1 MSLTEN
7 PHPAH
12 LRGAGQPPETVR
24 PAPADIPTRHK
35 KADQTLRQTDQ
46 DLRQASQDKRESRQD
61 ARESRQDARNVDQAS
76 RETGQD
82 TREFDQASRE
92 TGQNL
97 RETGQDARESRQDA
111 RKLDQA
117 SRETGQDTREFDQD
131 ARETRQDARNV
142 DQASREIGQ
151 DARESRQDAR
161 NVDQASRE
169 TGQDTRE
176 SKQALRESGQ
186 DLRESEQALRESGQ
200 DLRESNLALAESEER
215 FRLLVESVTD
225 YAIIMLDPQGL
236 VVTWNVGAERSK
248 GYTAKEALGR
258 NYPIFFLPED
268 AAAGVPARELAE
280 AAREGRYEIEAW
292 RLRKDGTKFWAY
304 VTLTAI
310 RGPKCELCG
319 FANVTRDMSAQKA
332 AEEVLRS
339 HNAQLESY
347 RIIIENIDSY
357 VIFTL
362 DVEGRINSWSPGAR
376 NVLGYTAEEVMGR
389 EYSIVF
395 TPEEVEAGKPLQEMD
410 EAERNG
416 SCAIEGWRVRRDR
429 TLFWASG
436 VLTAVWDEAGKLT
449 GFIRVARDM
458 TEQKQMEDAQT
469 HLTAG
474 LEVRVRERTLQMEDA
489 QARLATELEDRVQER
504 TLQLEANMEEL
515 RRRNAAAE
523 ASAQIAA
530 RELQEKEVLFREIH
544 HRVKN
549 NLQVVQ
555 SLLKMEV
562 RTLPPS
568 EARAAIESM
577 VLRVRS
583 MAMVHERLCQMP
595 GLASLSVAGYLRDIF
610 EGAIASYSIQPGQIK
625 FDLDAEDI
633 LLNLDRAIPFGLLAN
648 ELISNSLKHGFP
660 AGRKG
665 TIAVSIHRM
674 ASAVRMVVRDNGI
687 GLPMNF
693 DAGSC
698 KSMGLK
704 LVESLAHQ
712 LGGAMLFTSKQGC
725 HVQGDFTRL

>member
-1 MSLTEN
+1 MPLTEN
-7 PHPAH
+7 PQPIQPAAVGR
-12 LRGAGQPPETVR
+12 LPGALS
-24 PAPADIPTRHK
+24 PAIQKQREAVQDTREVV
-35 KADQTLRQTDQ
+35 QNQR
-46 DLRQASQDKRESRQD
+46 D
-61 ARESRQDARNVDQAS
+61 AV
-76 RETGQD
+76 QD
-82 TREFDQASRE
+82 TREFTQSMRESSNTRRSDQELPHSGMDSRKAGQKLQRHGQKTQKADQDLRNSRLGTQE
-92 TGQNL
+92 AGQNL
-97 RETGQDARESRQDA
+97 QRPILDVRESEQ
-111 RKLDQA
+111 
-117 SRETGQDTREFDQD
+117 
-131 ARETRQDARNV
+131 N
-142 DQASREIGQ
+142 
-151 DARESRQDAR
+151 
-161 NVDQASRE
+161 
-169 TGQDTRE
+169 
-176 SKQALRESGQ
+176 
-186 DLRESEQALRESGQ
+186 LRESEQNLREAEQ
-200 DLRESNLALAESEER
+200 NLRENSLALVQGEEW
-215 FRLLVESVTD
+215 FRLLVEGVTD
-225 YAIIMLDPQGL
+225 YAIYMLDPQGR
-236 VVTWNVGAERSK
+236 VVTWNAGAERSK
-248 GYTAKEALGR
+248 GYKAEEILGK
-258 NYPIFFLPED
+258 NYSIFFLPED
-268 AAAGVPARELAE
+268 AEAGEPARELAE
-280 AAREGRYEIEAW
+280 AEREGQYQTEAW
-292 RLRKDGTKFWAY
+292 RMRKDGAKFWAI

-310 RGPKCELCG
+310 RDGQGELRG
-319 FANVTRDMSAQKA
+319 FAKVTRDMSAQKA

-347 RIIIENIDSY
+347 RIIVENIDSY
-357 VIFTL
+357 AIFTL

-376 NVLGYTAEEVMGR
+376 NVVGYTAEEVMGR

-395 TPEEVEAGKPLQEMD
+395 TPEEIRAGKPLQEME

-416 SCAIEGWRVRRDR
+416 SCVTESWRVRRDGAR
-429 TLFWASG
+429 CWASG
-436 VLTAVWDEAGKLT
+436 SLTAVRNETGKLT
-449 GFIRVARDM
+449 GFIRMARDM
-458 TEQKQMEDAQT
+458 TGHKQIEDAQAR
-469 HLTAG
+469 LAGG

-489 QARLATELEDRVQER
+489 QARLAAELEDRVRER

-515 RRRNAAAE
+515 RRRNAEAE
-523 ASAQIAA
+523 ASAINAA

-610 EGAIASYSIQPGQIK
+610 DGAIASYSIQPGQIK

-648 ELISNSLKHGFP
+648 ELLSNSLKHGFP

-665 TIAVSIHRM
+665 TISVSIHRV
-674 ASAVRMVVRDNGI
+674 AGAVRVVMQDNGI

-693 DAGSC
+693 DAGNC

-712 LGGAMLFTSKQGC
+712 LGGALQFTSKQGC
-725 HVQGDFTRL
+725 HVQGNFTRL

>member
-1 MSLTEN
+1 MPLTEN
-7 PHPAH
+7 PQPA
-12 LRGAGQPPETVR
+12 QPAAHGRLPEKVS
-24 PAPADIPTRHK
+24 PAPADIPTRPN
-35 KADQTLRQTDQ
+35 KADQALRQTDQ

-97 RETGQDARESRQDA
+97 RETGQDARE
-111 RKLDQA
+111 
-117 SRETGQDTREFDQD
+117 T
-131 ARETRQDARNV
+131 
-142 DQASREIGQ
+142 
-151 DARESRQDAR
+151 RQDAR

-169 TGQDTRE
+169 TGQD
-176 SKQALRESGQ
+176 LRESVQDTRETGQ
-186 DLRESEQALRESGQ
+186 NTRESEQALRESRQ
-200 DLRESNLALAESEER
+200 NLRESNLALAESEER
-215 FRLLVESVTD
+215 FRLLVECVTD
-225 YAIIMLDPQGL
+225 YAIYMLDPEGR
-236 VVTWNVGAERSK
+236 VVTWNAGAERLK
-248 GYTAKEALGR
+248 GYKAEEVLGR
-258 NYPIFFLPED
+258 NYSIFFLPED
-268 AAAGVPARELAE
+268 VEAGVPAQELA
-280 AAREGRYEIEAW
+280 AAAHVGRYETQAR
-292 RLRKDGTKFWAY
+292 RLRRDGTKFWAL

-310 RGPKCELCG
+310 HDGKGELRG

-347 RIIIENIDSY
+347 RIIVENIDSY

-376 NVLGYTAEEVMGR
+376 NVLGYTAEEVIGR

-395 TPEEVEAGKPLQEMD
+395 TPEEVEAGKPLQEME

-416 SCAIEGWRVRRDR
+416 SFAIEGWRVRRDR

-489 QARLATELEDRVQER
+489 QARLAAELEDRVQER
-504 TLQLEANMEEL
+504 TLLLEANMEDL

-523 ASAQIAA
+523 ASAQNAA

-595 GLASLSVAGYLRDIF
+595 GLASLSLAGYLRDIF
-610 EGAIASYSIQPGQIK
+610 EGAIASYSIQPGQIR

-665 TIAVSIHRM
+665 TISVSIHRM
-674 ASAVRMVVRDNGI
+674 AGAVRMVVQDNGI

-712 LGGAMLFTSKQGC
+712 LGGALLFTSQQGC

>member
-1 MSLTEN
+1 MPLTEN
-7 PHPAH
+7 PQPIQPAAVGR
-12 LRGAGQPPETVR
+12 LPGALS
-24 PAPADIPTRHK
+24 PAIQKQREAVQDTREVV
-35 KADQTLRQTDQ
+35 QNQR
-46 DLRQASQDKRESRQD
+46 D
-61 ARESRQDARNVDQAS
+61 AV
-76 RETGQD
+76 QD
-82 TREFDQASRE
+82 TREFTQSMRESSNTRRSDQELPHSGMDSRKAGQKLQRHGQKTQKADQDLRNSRLGTQE
-92 TGQNL
+92 AGQNLQRPILDVRESEQNL
-97 RETGQDARESRQDA
+97 RE
-111 RKLDQA
+111 
-117 SRETGQDTREFDQD
+117 
-131 ARETRQDARNV
+131 
-142 DQASREIGQ
+142 
-151 DARESRQDAR
+151 
-161 NVDQASRE
+161 
-169 TGQDTRE
+169 
-176 SKQALRESGQ
+176 SKQN
-186 DLRESEQALRESGQ
+186 LRESEQNLRENS
-200 DLRESNLALAESEER
+200 LALVQGEEW
-215 FRLLVESVTD
+215 FRLLVEGVTD
-225 YAIIMLDPQGL
+225 YAIYMLDPEGR
-236 VVTWNVGAERSK
+236 VVTWNAGAERSK
-248 GYTAKEALGR
+248 GYKAEEILGK
-258 NYPIFFLPED
+258 NYSIFFLPED
-268 AAAGVPARELAE
+268 AEAGEPARELAE
-280 AAREGRYEIEAW
+280 AEREGQYQTEAW
-292 RLRKDGTKFWAY
+292 RMRKDGAKFWAI

-310 RGPKCELCG
+310 RDGQGELRG
-319 FANVTRDMSAQKA
+319 FAKVTRDMSAQKA

-347 RIIIENIDSY
+347 RIIVENIDSY
-357 VIFTL
+357 AIFTL

-376 NVLGYTAEEVMGR
+376 NVVGYTAEEVMGR

-395 TPEEVEAGKPLQEMD
+395 TPEEIRAGKPLQEME

-416 SCAIEGWRVRRDR
+416 SCVTESWRVRRDGAR
-429 TLFWASG
+429 CWASG
-436 VLTAVWDEAGKLT
+436 SLTAVRNETGKLT
-449 GFIRVARDM
+449 GFIRMARDM
-458 TEQKQMEDAQT
+458 TGHKQIEDAQAR
-469 HLTAG
+469 LAGG

-489 QARLATELEDRVQER
+489 QARLAAELEDRVRER

-515 RRRNAAAE
+515 RRRNAEAE
-523 ASAQIAA
+523 ASAINAA

-610 EGAIASYSIQPGQIK
+610 DGAIASYSIQPGQIK

-648 ELISNSLKHGFP
+648 ELLSNSLKHGFP

-665 TIAVSIHRM
+665 TISVSIHRV
-674 ASAVRMVVRDNGI
+674 AGAVRVVMQDNGI

-693 DAGSC
+693 DAGNC

-712 LGGAMLFTSKQGC
+712 LGGALQFTSKQGC
-725 HVQGDFTRL
+725 HVQGNFTRL

>member
-1 MSLTEN
+1 
-7 PHPAH
+7 
-12 LRGAGQPPETVR
+12 V
-24 PAPADIPTRHK
+24 
-35 KADQTLRQTDQ
+35 
-46 DLRQASQDKRESRQD
+46 RES
-61 ARESRQDARNVDQAS
+61 E
-76 RETGQD
+76 
-82 TREFDQASRE
+82 
-92 TGQNL
+92 QN
-97 RETGQDARESRQDA
+97 
-111 RKLDQA
+111 
-117 SRETGQDTREFDQD
+117 
-131 ARETRQDARNV
+131 
-142 DQASREIGQ
+142 
-151 DARESRQDAR
+151 
-161 NVDQASRE
+161 
-169 TGQDTRE
+169 
-176 SKQALRESGQ
+176 
-186 DLRESEQALRESGQ
+186 LRESEQNLREAEQ
-200 DLRESNLALAESEER
+200 NLRENSLALVQGEEW
-215 FRLLVESVTD
+215 FRLLVEGVTD
-225 YAIIMLDPQGL
+225 YAIYMLDPEGR
-236 VVTWNVGAERSK
+236 VVTWNAGAERSK
-248 GYTAKEALGR
+248 GYKAEEILGK
-258 NYPIFFLPED
+258 NYSIFFLPED
-268 AAAGVPARELAE
+268 AEAGEPARELAE
-280 AAREGRYEIEAW
+280 AEREGQYQTEAW
-292 RLRKDGTKFWAY
+292 RMRKDGAKFWAI

-310 RGPKCELCG
+310 RDGQGELRG
-319 FANVTRDMSAQKA
+319 FAKVTRDMSAQKA

-347 RIIIENIDSY
+347 RIIVENIDSY
-357 VIFTL
+357 AIFTL

-376 NVLGYTAEEVMGR
+376 NVVGYTAEEVMGR

-395 TPEEVEAGKPLQEMD
+395 TPEEIRAGKPLQEME

-416 SCAIEGWRVRRDR
+416 SCVTESWRVRRDGAR
-429 TLFWASG
+429 CWASG
-436 VLTAVWDEAGKLT
+436 SLTAVRNETGKLT
-449 GFIRVARDM
+449 GFIRMARDM
-458 TEQKQMEDAQT
+458 TGHKQIEDAQAR
-469 HLTAG
+469 LAGG

-489 QARLATELEDRVQER
+489 QARLAAELEDRVRER

-515 RRRNAAAE
+515 RRRNAEAE
-523 ASAQIAA
+523 ASAINAA

-610 EGAIASYSIQPGQIK
+610 DGAIASYSIQPGQIK

-648 ELISNSLKHGFP
+648 ELLSNSLKHGFP

-665 TIAVSIHRM
+665 TISVSIHRV
-674 ASAVRMVVRDNGI
+674 AGAVRVVMQDNGI

-693 DAGSC
+693 DAGNC

-712 LGGAMLFTSKQGC
+712 LGGALQFTSKQGC
-725 HVQGDFTRL
+725 HVQGNFTRL

>member
-1 MSLTEN
+1 MPLTEN
-7 PHPAH
+7 PQSVQPAA
-12 LRGAGQPPETVR
+12 LGRLPGALS
-24 PAPADIPTRHK
+24 PAIQKQREAVQDTREVV
-35 KADQTLRQTDQ
+35 QNQR
-46 DLRQASQDKRESRQD
+46 D
-61 ARESRQDARNVDQAS
+61 AV
-76 RETGQD
+76 QD
-82 TREFDQASRE
+82 TREFTQSMRESSNTRRSDQELPHSGMDSRKAGQKLQRHGQKTQKADQDLRNSRLGTQE
-92 TGQNL
+92 AGQNL
-97 RETGQDARESRQDA
+97 QRPILDVRESEQ
-111 RKLDQA
+111 
-117 SRETGQDTREFDQD
+117 
-131 ARETRQDARNV
+131 N
-142 DQASREIGQ
+142 
-151 DARESRQDAR
+151 
-161 NVDQASRE
+161 
-169 TGQDTRE
+169 
-176 SKQALRESGQ
+176 
-186 DLRESEQALRESGQ
+186 LRESEQNLREAEQ
-200 DLRESNLALAESEER
+200 NLRENSLALVQGEEW
-215 FRLLVESVTD
+215 FRLLVEGVTD
-225 YAIIMLDPQGL
+225 YAIYMLDPQGR
-236 VVTWNVGAERSK
+236 VVTWNAGAERSK
-248 GYTAKEALGR
+248 GYKAEEILGK
-258 NYPIFFLPED
+258 NYSIFFLPED
-268 AAAGVPARELAE
+268 AEAGEPARELAE
-280 AAREGRYEIEAW
+280 AEREGQYQTEAW
-292 RLRKDGTKFWAY
+292 RMRKDGAKFWAI

-310 RGPKCELCG
+310 RDGQGELRG
-319 FANVTRDMSAQKA
+319 FAKVTRDMSAQKA

-347 RIIIENIDSY
+347 RIIVENIDSY
-357 VIFTL
+357 AIFTL

-376 NVLGYTAEEVMGR
+376 NVVGYTAEEVMGR

-395 TPEEVEAGKPLQEMD
+395 TPEEIRAGKPLQEME

-416 SCAIEGWRVRRDR
+416 SCVTESWRVRRDGAR
-429 TLFWASG
+429 CWASG
-436 VLTAVWDEAGKLT
+436 SLTAVRNETGKLT
-449 GFIRVARDM
+449 GFIRMARDM
-458 TEQKQMEDAQT
+458 TGHKQIEDAQAR
-469 HLTAG
+469 LAGG

-489 QARLATELEDRVQER
+489 QARLAAELEDRVRER

-515 RRRNAAAE
+515 RRRNAEAE
-523 ASAQIAA
+523 ASAINAA

-610 EGAIASYSIQPGQIK
+610 DGAIASYSIQPGQIK

-648 ELISNSLKHGFP
+648 ELLSNSLKHGFP

-665 TIAVSIHRM
+665 TISVSIHRV
-674 ASAVRMVVRDNGI
+674 AGAVRVVMQDNGI

-693 DAGSC
+693 DAGNC

-712 LGGAMLFTSKQGC
+712 LGGALQFTSKQGC
-725 HVQGDFTRL
+725 HVQGNFTRL

>member
-1 MSLTEN
+1 LLTEN

-12 LRGAGQPPETVR
+12 PRGAGQPPEAVR
-24 PAPADIPTRHK
+24 PAPANIPTRHN
-35 KADQTLRQTDQ
+35 KADQALRQADQ
-46 DLRQASQDKRESRQD
+46 DLRQASQDTRESDQNTRESRQD
-61 ARESRQDARNVDQAS
+61 ARKVDQAS

-111 RKLDQA
+111 R
-117 SRETGQDTREFDQD
+117 
-131 ARETRQDARNV
+131 NV
-142 DQASREIGQ
+142 DQASRETVQDTREFDQ

-169 TGQDTRE
+169 I
-176 SKQALRESGQ
+176 GQ

-200 DLRESNLALAESEER
+200 DLRESNLTQAESEEC
-215 FRLLVESVTD
+215 FRLLVECVTD
-225 YAIIMLDPQGL
+225 YAIIMLDPQGV
-236 VVTWNVGAERSK
+236 VVTWNVGAERLK
-248 GYTAKEALGR
+248 GYKAEEILGR

-292 RLRKDGTKFWAY
+292 RLRKDGTKFWAL

-310 RGPKCELCG
+310 RDGKGELRG
-319 FANVTRDMSAQKA
+319 FAKVTRDMSAQKA
-332 AEEVLRS
+332 AEEALRS

-362 DVEGRINSWSPGAR
+362 DVEGRINSWSPGAQ
-376 NVLGYTAEEVMGR
+376 NVLGYKVEEVMGR
-389 EYSIVF
+389 VYSIVF
-395 TPEEVEAGKPLQEMD
+395 TPEEIGAGKPLQEME

-436 VLTAVWDEAGKLT
+436 VLTAVWDESGKLT

-489 QARLATELEDRVQER
+489 QARLAAELEDRVQER

-515 RRRNAAAE
+515 RRRNAEAE
-523 ASAQIAA
+523 ASALNAA
-530 RELQEKEVLFREIH
+530 RELHEKEVLFREVH

-595 GLASLSVAGYLRDIF
+595 GLASLSLAGYLRDIF

-633 LLNLDRAIPFGLLAN
+633 LLNLDRAIPFGLLSN
-648 ELISNSLKHGFP
+648 ELLSNSLKHGFP

-665 TIAVSIHRM
+665 TISVSIHRM
-674 ASAVRMVVRDNGI
+674 AGAVRMVVQDNGI

-712 LGGAMLFTSKQGC
+712 LGGALLFTSQQGC

>member
-1 MSLTEN
+1 MDS
-7 PHPAH
+7 
-12 LRGAGQPPETVR
+12 RKAGQKLQ
-24 PAPADIPTRHK
+24 RHGQK
-35 KADQTLRQTDQ
+35 TQKADQ
-46 DLRQASQDKRESRQD
+46 DLRNSRLGTQE
-61 ARESRQDARNVDQAS
+61 A
-76 RETGQD
+76 
-82 TREFDQASRE
+82 
-92 TGQNL
+92 GQNL
-97 RETGQDARESRQDA
+97 QRPILDVRESEQ
-111 RKLDQA
+111 
-117 SRETGQDTREFDQD
+117 
-131 ARETRQDARNV
+131 N
-142 DQASREIGQ
+142 
-151 DARESRQDAR
+151 
-161 NVDQASRE
+161 
-169 TGQDTRE
+169 
-176 SKQALRESGQ
+176 
-186 DLRESEQALRESGQ
+186 LRESEQNLREAEQ
-200 DLRESNLALAESEER
+200 NLRENSLALVQGEEW
-215 FRLLVESVTD
+215 FRLLVEGVTD
-225 YAIIMLDPQGL
+225 YAIYMLDPEGR
-236 VVTWNVGAERSK
+236 VVTWNAGAERSK
-248 GYTAKEALGR
+248 GYKAEEILGK
-258 NYPIFFLPED
+258 NYSIFFLPED
-268 AAAGVPARELAE
+268 AEAGEPARELAE
-280 AAREGRYEIEAW
+280 AEREGQYQTEAW
-292 RLRKDGTKFWAY
+292 RMRKDGAKFWAI

-310 RGPKCELCG
+310 RDGQGELRG
-319 FANVTRDMSAQKA
+319 FAKVTRDMSAQKA

-347 RIIIENIDSY
+347 RIIVENIDSY
-357 VIFTL
+357 AIFTL

-376 NVLGYTAEEVMGR
+376 NVVGYTAEEVMGR

-395 TPEEVEAGKPLQEMD
+395 TPEEIRAGKPLQEME

-416 SCAIEGWRVRRDR
+416 SCVTESWRVRRDGAR
-429 TLFWASG
+429 CWASG
-436 VLTAVWDEAGKLT
+436 SLTAVRNETGKLT
-449 GFIRVARDM
+449 GFIRMARDM
-458 TEQKQMEDAQT
+458 TGHKQIEDAQAR
-469 HLTAG
+469 LAGG

-489 QARLATELEDRVQER
+489 QARLAAELEDRVRER

-515 RRRNAAAE
+515 RRRNAEAE
-523 ASAQIAA
+523 ASAINAA

-610 EGAIASYSIQPGQIK
+610 DGAIASYSIQPGQIK

-648 ELISNSLKHGFP
+648 ELLSNSLKHGFP

-665 TIAVSIHRM
+665 TISVSIHRV
-674 ASAVRMVVRDNGI
+674 AGAVRVVMQDNGI

-693 DAGSC
+693 DAGNC

-712 LGGAMLFTSKQGC
+712 LGGALQFTSKQGC
-725 HVQGDFTRL
+725 HVQGNFTRL

>member
-1 MSLTEN
+1 MPLTEN
-7 PHPAH
+7 PQPA
-12 LRGAGQPPETVR
+12 QPAAHGRLPEKVS
-24 PAPADIPTRHK
+24 PAPADIPTRPN
-35 KADQTLRQTDQ
+35 KADQALRQTDQ

-97 RETGQDARESRQDA
+97 RETGQDARE
-111 RKLDQA
+111 
-117 SRETGQDTREFDQD
+117 T
-131 ARETRQDARNV
+131 
-142 DQASREIGQ
+142 
-151 DARESRQDAR
+151 RQDAR

-169 TGQDTRE
+169 TGQD
-176 SKQALRESGQ
+176 LRESVQDTRETGQ
-186 DLRESEQALRESGQ
+186 NTRESEQALRESRQ
-200 DLRESNLALAESEER
+200 NLRESNLALAESEER
-215 FRLLVESVTD
+215 FQLLVESVTD
-225 YAIIMLDPQGL
+225 YAIYMLDPEGR
-236 VVTWNVGAERSK
+236 VVTWNAGAERLK
-248 GYTAKEALGR
+248 GYKAEEVLGR
-258 NYPIFFLPED
+258 NYSIFFLPED
-268 AAAGVPARELAE
+268 VEAGVPAQELA
-280 AAREGRYEIEAW
+280 AAAHVGRYETQAR
-292 RLRKDGTKFWAY
+292 RLRRDGTKFWAL

-310 RGPKCELCG
+310 HDGKGELRG

-347 RIIIENIDSY
+347 RIIVENIDSY

-376 NVLGYTAEEVMGR
+376 NVLGYTAEEVIGR

-395 TPEEVEAGKPLQEMD
+395 TPEEVEAGKPLQEME

-416 SCAIEGWRVRRDR
+416 SFAIEGWRVRRDR

-489 QARLATELEDRVQER
+489 QARLAAELEDRVQER
-504 TLQLEANMEEL
+504 TLLLEANMEDL

-523 ASAQIAA
+523 ASAQNAA

-595 GLASLSVAGYLRDIF
+595 GLASLSLAGYLRDIF
-610 EGAIASYSIQPGQIK
+610 EGAIASYSIQPGQIR

-665 TIAVSIHRM
+665 TISVSIHRM
-674 ASAVRMVVRDNGI
+674 AGAVRMVVQDNGI

-712 LGGAMLFTSKQGC
+712 LGGALLFTSQQGC

>member
-1 MSLTEN
+1 MPLTEN
-7 PHPAH
+7 PQPIQPAAVGR
-12 LRGAGQPPETVR
+12 LPGALS
-24 PAPADIPTRHK
+24 PAIQKQREAVQDTREVV
-35 KADQTLRQTDQ
+35 QNQR
-46 DLRQASQDKRESRQD
+46 D
-61 ARESRQDARNVDQAS
+61 AV
-76 RETGQD
+76 QD
-82 TREFDQASRE
+82 TREFTQSMRESSNTRRSDQELPHSGMDSRKAGQKLQRHGQKTQKADQDLRNSRLGTQE
-92 TGQNL
+92 AGQNL
-97 RETGQDARESRQDA
+97 QRPILDVRESEQ
-111 RKLDQA
+111 
-117 SRETGQDTREFDQD
+117 
-131 ARETRQDARNV
+131 N
-142 DQASREIGQ
+142 
-151 DARESRQDAR
+151 
-161 NVDQASRE
+161 
-169 TGQDTRE
+169 
-176 SKQALRESGQ
+176 
-186 DLRESEQALRESGQ
+186 LRESEQNLREAEQ
-200 DLRESNLALAESEER
+200 NLRENSLALVQGEEW
-215 FRLLVESVTD
+215 FRLLVEGVTD
-225 YAIIMLDPQGL
+225 YAIYMLDPEGR
-236 VVTWNVGAERSK
+236 VVTWNAGAERSK
-248 GYTAKEALGR
+248 GYKAEEILGK
-258 NYPIFFLPED
+258 NYSIFFLPED
-268 AAAGVPARELAE
+268 AEAGEPARELAE
-280 AAREGRYEIEAW
+280 AEREGQYQTEAW
-292 RLRKDGTKFWAY
+292 RMRKDGAKFWAI

-310 RGPKCELCG
+310 RDGQGELRG
-319 FANVTRDMSAQKA
+319 FAKVTRDMSAQKA

-347 RIIIENIDSY
+347 RIIVENIDSY
-357 VIFTL
+357 AIFTL

-376 NVLGYTAEEVMGR
+376 NVVGYTAEEVMGR

-395 TPEEVEAGKPLQEMD
+395 TPEEIRAGKPLQEME

-416 SCAIEGWRVRRDR
+416 SCVTESWRVRRDGAR
-429 TLFWASG
+429 CWASG
-436 VLTAVWDEAGKLT
+436 SLTAVRNETGKLT
-449 GFIRVARDM
+449 GFIRMARDM
-458 TEQKQMEDAQT
+458 TGHKQIEDAQAR
-469 HLTAG
+469 LAGG

-489 QARLATELEDRVQER
+489 QARLAAELEDRVRER

-515 RRRNAAAE
+515 RRRNAEAE
-523 ASAQIAA
+523 ASAINAA

-610 EGAIASYSIQPGQIK
+610 DGAIASYSIQPGQIK

-665 TIAVSIHRM
+665 TISVSIHRV
-674 ASAVRMVVRDNGI
+674 AGAVRVVMQDNGI

-693 DAGSC
+693 DAGNC

-712 LGGAMLFTSKQGC
+712 LGGALQFTSKQGC
-725 HVQGDFTRL
+725 HVQGNFTRL

>member
-1 MSLTEN
+1 
-7 PHPAH
+7 
-12 LRGAGQPPETVR
+12 
-24 PAPADIPTRHK
+24 
-35 KADQTLRQTDQ
+35 LRQADQ
-46 DLRQASQDKRESRQD
+46 DLRQASQDTRESDQNTRESRQD
-61 ARESRQDARNVDQAS
+61 ARKVDQAS

-111 RKLDQA
+111 R
-117 SRETGQDTREFDQD
+117 
-131 ARETRQDARNV
+131 NV
-142 DQASREIGQ
+142 DQASRETVQDTREFDQ

-169 TGQDTRE
+169 I
-176 SKQALRESGQ
+176 GQ

-200 DLRESNLALAESEER
+200 DLRESNLTQAESEEC
-215 FRLLVESVTD
+215 FRLLVECVTD
-225 YAIIMLDPQGL
+225 YAIIMLDPQGV
-236 VVTWNVGAERSK
+236 VVTWNVGAERLK
-248 GYTAKEALGR
+248 GYKAEEILGR

-292 RLRKDGTKFWAY
+292 RLRKDGTKFWAL

-310 RGPKCELCG
+310 RDGKGELRG
-319 FANVTRDMSAQKA
+319 FAKVTRDMSAQKA
-332 AEEVLRS
+332 AEEALRS

-362 DVEGRINSWSPGAR
+362 DVEGRINSWSPGAQ
-376 NVLGYTAEEVMGR
+376 NVLGYKVEEVMGR
-389 EYSIVF
+389 VYSIVF
-395 TPEEVEAGKPLQEMD
+395 TPEEIGAGKPLQEME

-436 VLTAVWDEAGKLT
+436 VLTAVWDESGKLT

-489 QARLATELEDRVQER
+489 QARLAAELEDRVQER

-515 RRRNAAAE
+515 RRRNAEAE
-523 ASAQIAA
+523 ASALNAA
-530 RELQEKEVLFREIH
+530 RELHEKEVLFREVH

-595 GLASLSVAGYLRDIF
+595 GLASLSLAGYLRDIF

-633 LLNLDRAIPFGLLAN
+633 LLNLDRAIPFGLLSN
-648 ELISNSLKHGFP
+648 ELLSNSLKHGFP

-665 TIAVSIHRM
+665 TISVSIHRM
-674 ASAVRMVVRDNGI
+674 AGAVRMVVQDNGI

-712 LGGAMLFTSKQGC
+712 LGGALLFTSQQGC

>member
-1 MSLTEN
+1 
-7 PHPAH
+7 
-12 LRGAGQPPETVR
+12 
-24 PAPADIPTRHK
+24 
-35 KADQTLRQTDQ
+35 
-46 DLRQASQDKRESRQD
+46 
-61 ARESRQDARNVDQAS
+61 
-76 RETGQD
+76 
-82 TREFDQASRE
+82 
-92 TGQNL
+92 L
-97 RETGQDARESRQDA
+97 RETG
-111 RKLDQA
+111 
-117 SRETGQDTREFDQD
+117 QD

-142 DQASREIGQ
+142 DQ
-151 DARESRQDAR
+151 
-161 NVDQASRE
+161 VSRE
-169 TGQDTRE
+169 TGQNT
-176 SKQALRESGQ
+176 
-186 DLRESEQALRESGQ
+186 RESEQALRESRQ

-248 GYTAKEALGR
+248 GYTAKEVLGR
-258 NYPIFFLPED
+258 NYSIFFLPED
-268 AAAGVPARELAE
+268 VEAVVPAQELAI
-280 AAREGRYEIEAW
+280 AAREGRYDIQTW
-292 RLRKDGTKFWAY
+292 RLRKDGTKIWAH

-310 RGPKCELCG
+310 RGPKGELCG
-319 FANVTRDMSAQKA
+319 FANVMRDMSAQKA
-332 AEEVLRS
+332 AEEALRS
-339 HNAQLESY
+339 HNAQLERY
-347 RIIIENIDSY
+347 RIIVENVADY

-389 EYSIVF
+389 EYSIAF
-395 TPEEVEAGKPLQEMD
+395 TPVEIGAGKPLQEM
-410 EAERNG
+410 EKAERNG
-416 SCAIEGWRVRRDR
+416 SFATEGWRARWDG

-436 VLTAVWDEAGKLT
+436 VLTAVWDDTGKLT
-449 GFIRVARDM
+449 GFICVARDM
-458 TEQKQMEDAQT
+458 TEQKQIQDAQ
-469 HLTAG
+469 LRMAVG
-474 LEVRVRERTLQMEDA
+474 LESRVRERTLQMEEA
-489 QARLATELEDRVQER
+489 QARLAVELEDRVQER
-504 TLQLEANMEEL
+504 TLQLEANVEEL
-515 RRRNAAAE
+515 RRRNDEAE
-523 ASAQIAA
+523 ASAQNAA

-577 VLRVRS
+577 VLRVQS

-610 EGAIASYSIQPGQIK
+610 EGAIASYSVEPGQIK
-625 FDLDAEDI
+625 FDLDAEEI

-648 ELISNSLKHGFP
+648 ELISNSFKHGFP

-665 TIAVSIHRM
+665 TISVSIHRM
-674 ASAVRMVVRDNGI
+674 AGAVRMIVQDNGI
-687 GLPMNF
+687 GLPVNF

-712 LGGAMLFTSKQGC
+712 LGGAMRFTSQQGC
-725 HVQGDFTRL
+725 HVQGDFKRL

>member
-1 MSLTEN
+1 MDS
-7 PHPAH
+7 
-12 LRGAGQPPETVR
+12 RKAGQKLQ
-24 PAPADIPTRHK
+24 RHGQK
-35 KADQTLRQTDQ
+35 TQKAEQ
-46 DLRQASQDKRESRQD
+46 DLRNSRL
-61 ARESRQDARNVDQAS
+61 
-76 RETGQD
+76 D
-82 TREFDQASRE
+82 TQEA
-92 TGQNL
+92 GQNL
-97 RETGQDARESRQDA
+97 QRPILDVRESEQ
-111 RKLDQA
+111 
-117 SRETGQDTREFDQD
+117 
-131 ARETRQDARNV
+131 N
-142 DQASREIGQ
+142 
-151 DARESRQDAR
+151 
-161 NVDQASRE
+161 
-169 TGQDTRE
+169 
-176 SKQALRESGQ
+176 
-186 DLRESEQALRESGQ
+186 LRESEQNLREAEQ
-200 DLRESNLALAESEER
+200 NLRENSLALVQGEEW
-215 FRLLVESVTD
+215 FRLLVEGVTD
-225 YAIIMLDPQGL
+225 YAIYMLDPQGR
-236 VVTWNVGAERSK
+236 VVTWNAGAERSK
-248 GYTAKEALGR
+248 GYKAEEILGQ
-258 NYPIFFLPED
+258 NYSIFFLHED
-268 AAAGVPARELAE
+268 VEAGVPARELAE
-280 AAREGRYEIEAW
+280 AEREGQFQTEAW
-292 RLRKDGTKFWAY
+292 RLRKDGAKFWAI

-310 RGPKCELCG
+310 RDGQGELRG
-319 FANVTRDMSAQKA
+319 FAKVTRDMSAQKA

-347 RIIIENIDSY
+347 RIIVENIDSY
-357 VIFTL
+357 AIFTL

-376 NVLGYTAEEVMGR
+376 NVVGYTAEEVMGR

-395 TPEEVEAGKPLQEMD
+395 TPEEIRAGKPLQEME

-416 SCAIEGWRVRRDR
+416 SCVTESWRVRRDGAR
-429 TLFWASG
+429 CWASG
-436 VLTAVWDEAGKLT
+436 SLTAVRNETGKLT
-449 GFIRVARDM
+449 GFIRMARDM
-458 TEQKQMEDAQT
+458 TGHKQIEDAQAR
-469 HLTAG
+469 LAGG

-489 QARLATELEDRVQER
+489 QARLAAELEDRVRER

-515 RRRNAAAE
+515 RRRNAEAE
-523 ASAQIAA
+523 ASAINAA

-610 EGAIASYSIQPGQIK
+610 DGAIASYSIQPGQIK

-648 ELISNSLKHGFP
+648 ELLSNSLKHGFP

-665 TIAVSIHRM
+665 TISVSIHRV
-674 ASAVRMVVRDNGI
+674 AGAVRVVMQDNGI

-693 DAGSC
+693 DAGNC

-712 LGGAMLFTSKQGC
+712 LGGALQFTSKQGC
-725 HVQGDFTRL
+725 HVQGNFTRL

>member
-1 MSLTEN
+1 MPLTEN
-7 PHPAH
+7 PQPIQPAAVGR
-12 LRGAGQPPETVR
+12 LPGALS
-24 PAPADIPTRHK
+24 PAIQKQREAVQDTREVV
-35 KADQTLRQTDQ
+35 QNQR
-46 DLRQASQDKRESRQD
+46 D
-61 ARESRQDARNVDQAS
+61 AV
-76 RETGQD
+76 QD
-82 TREFDQASRE
+82 TREFTQSMRESSNTRRSDQELPHSGMDSRKAGQKLQRHGQKTQKADQDLRNSRLGTLE
-92 TGQNL
+92 AGQNL
-97 RETGQDARESRQDA
+97 QRPILDVRESEQ
-111 RKLDQA
+111 
-117 SRETGQDTREFDQD
+117 
-131 ARETRQDARNV
+131 N
-142 DQASREIGQ
+142 
-151 DARESRQDAR
+151 
-161 NVDQASRE
+161 
-169 TGQDTRE
+169 
-176 SKQALRESGQ
+176 
-186 DLRESEQALRESGQ
+186 LRESEQNLREAEQ
-200 DLRESNLALAESEER
+200 NLRENSLALVQGEEW
-215 FRLLVESVTD
+215 FRLLVEGVTD
-225 YAIIMLDPQGL
+225 YAIYMLDPEGR
-236 VVTWNVGAERSK
+236 VVTWNAGAERSK
-248 GYTAKEALGR
+248 GYKAEEILGK
-258 NYPIFFLPED
+258 NYSIFFLPED
-268 AAAGVPARELAE
+268 AEAGEPARELAE
-280 AAREGRYEIEAW
+280 AEREGQYQTEAW
-292 RLRKDGTKFWAY
+292 RMRKDGAKFWAI

-310 RGPKCELCG
+310 RDGQGELRG
-319 FANVTRDMSAQKA
+319 FAKVTRDMSAQKA

-347 RIIIENIDSY
+347 RIIVENIDSY
-357 VIFTL
+357 AIFTL

-376 NVLGYTAEEVMGR
+376 NVVGYTAEEVMGR

-395 TPEEVEAGKPLQEMD
+395 TPEEIRAGKPLQEME

-416 SCAIEGWRVRRDR
+416 SCVTESWRVRRDGAR
-429 TLFWASG
+429 CWANGS
-436 VLTAVWDEAGKLT
+436 LTAVRNETGKLT
-449 GFIRVARDM
+449 GFIRMARDM
-458 TEQKQMEDAQT
+458 TGHKQIEDAQAR
-469 HLTAG
+469 LAGG

-489 QARLATELEDRVQER
+489 QARLAAELEDRVRER

-515 RRRNAAAE
+515 RRRNAEAE
-523 ASAQIAA
+523 ASAINAA

-610 EGAIASYSIQPGQIK
+610 DGAIASYSIQPGQIK

-648 ELISNSLKHGFP
+648 ELLSNSLKHGFP

-665 TIAVSIHRM
+665 TISVSIHRV
-674 ASAVRMVVRDNGI
+674 AGAVRVVMQDNGI

-693 DAGSC
+693 DAGNC

-712 LGGAMLFTSKQGC
+712 LGGALQFTSKQGC
-725 HVQGDFTRL
+725 HVQGNFTRL

>member
-7 PHPAH
+7 PQSAQPAAPGR
-12 LRGAGQPPETVR
+12 LPETVR
-24 PAPADIPTRHK
+24 PSPADIPTRHK

-82 TREFDQASRE
+82 TRE
-92 TGQNL
+92 
-97 RETGQDARESRQDA
+97 
-111 RKLDQA
+111 
-117 SRETGQDTREFDQD
+117 
-131 ARETRQDARNV
+131 
-142 DQASREIGQ
+142 
-151 DARESRQDAR
+151 
-161 NVDQASRE
+161 
-169 TGQDTRE
+169 

-200 DLRESNLALAESEER
+200 DLRESGQDARKLDQASRETVQDTRETGQDLRESVQDTRETGQNTRESEQALRESCQNLRESNLALAESEER

-292 RLRKDGTKFWAY
+292 RLRKDGTKFWAH

-674 ASAVRMVVRDNGI
+674 AGAVRMVVQDNGI

-704 LVESLAHQ
+704 LVESMAHQ

>member
-1 MSLTEN
+1 MPLTEN
-7 PHPAH
+7 PQPDQPAAPGR
-12 LRGAGQPPETVR
+12 LPGALS
-24 PAPADIPTRHK
+24 PAIQKQREAVQDTREVV
-35 KADQTLRQTDQ
+35 QNQR
-46 DLRQASQDKRESRQD
+46 D
-61 ARESRQDARNVDQAS
+61 AV
-76 RETGQD
+76 QD
-82 TREFDQASRE
+82 TREFTQSMRESSNTRRSDQELPHSGMDSRKAGQKLQRHGQKTQKADQDLRNSRLGTQE
-92 TGQNL
+92 DGQNL
-97 RETGQDARESRQDA
+97 QRPILDVRESEQ
-111 RKLDQA
+111 
-117 SRETGQDTREFDQD
+117 
-131 ARETRQDARNV
+131 N
-142 DQASREIGQ
+142 
-151 DARESRQDAR
+151 
-161 NVDQASRE
+161 
-169 TGQDTRE
+169 
-176 SKQALRESGQ
+176 
-186 DLRESEQALRESGQ
+186 LRESEQNLREAEQ
-200 DLRESNLALAESEER
+200 NLRENSLALVQGEEW
-215 FRLLVESVTD
+215 FRLLVEGVTD
-225 YAIIMLDPQGL
+225 YAIYMLDPEGR
-236 VVTWNVGAERSK
+236 VVTWNAGAERSK
-248 GYTAKEALGR
+248 GYKAEEILGQ
-258 NYPIFFLPED
+258 NYSIFFLPED
-268 AAAGVPARELAE
+268 AEAGEPARELAE
-280 AAREGRYEIEAW
+280 AEREGQYQTEAW
-292 RLRKDGTKFWAY
+292 RMRKDGAKFWAI

-310 RGPKCELCG
+310 RDGQGELRG
-319 FANVTRDMSAQKA
+319 FAKVTRDMSAQKA

-347 RIIIENIDSY
+347 RIIVENIDSY
-357 VIFTL
+357 AIFTL

-376 NVLGYTAEEVMGR
+376 NVVGYTAEEVMGR

-395 TPEEVEAGKPLQEMD
+395 TPEEIRAGKPLQEME

-416 SCAIEGWRVRRDR
+416 SCVTESWRVRRDGAR
-429 TLFWASG
+429 CWASG
-436 VLTAVWDEAGKLT
+436 SLTAVRNETGKLT
-449 GFIRVARDM
+449 GFIRMARDM
-458 TEQKQMEDAQT
+458 TGHKQIEDAQAR
-469 HLTAG
+469 LAGG

-489 QARLATELEDRVQER
+489 QARLAAELEDRVRER

-515 RRRNAAAE
+515 RRRNAEAE
-523 ASAQIAA
+523 ASAINAA

-610 EGAIASYSIQPGQIK
+610 DGAIASYSIQPGQIK

-648 ELISNSLKHGFP
+648 ELLSNSLKHGFP

-665 TIAVSIHRM
+665 TIAVSIHRV
-674 ASAVRMVVRDNGI
+674 AGAVRVVIQDNGI

-712 LGGAMLFTSKQGC
+712 LGGALQFTSKQGC
-725 HVQGDFTRL
+725 HVQGNFTRL

>member
-1 MSLTEN
+1 MDS
-7 PHPAH
+7 
-12 LRGAGQPPETVR
+12 RKAGQKLQ
-24 PAPADIPTRHK
+24 RHGQK
-35 KADQTLRQTDQ
+35 TQKADQ
-46 DLRQASQDKRESRQD
+46 DLRNSRLGTQE
-61 ARESRQDARNVDQAS
+61 A
-76 RETGQD
+76 
-82 TREFDQASRE
+82 
-92 TGQNL
+92 GQNL
-97 RETGQDARESRQDA
+97 QRPILDVRESEQ
-111 RKLDQA
+111 
-117 SRETGQDTREFDQD
+117 
-131 ARETRQDARNV
+131 N
-142 DQASREIGQ
+142 
-151 DARESRQDAR
+151 
-161 NVDQASRE
+161 
-169 TGQDTRE
+169 
-176 SKQALRESGQ
+176 
-186 DLRESEQALRESGQ
+186 LRESEQNLREAEQ
-200 DLRESNLALAESEER
+200 NLRENSLALVQGEEW
-215 FRLLVESVTD
+215 FRLLVEGVTD
-225 YAIIMLDPQGL
+225 YAIYMLDPEGR
-236 VVTWNVGAERSK
+236 VVTWNAGAERSK
-248 GYTAKEALGR
+248 GYKAEEILGK
-258 NYPIFFLPED
+258 NYSIFFLPED
-268 AAAGVPARELAE
+268 AEAGEPARELAE
-280 AAREGRYEIEAW
+280 AEREGQYQTEAW
-292 RLRKDGTKFWAY
+292 RMRKDGAKFWAI

-310 RGPKCELCG
+310 RDGQGELRG
-319 FANVTRDMSAQKA
+319 FAKVTRDMSAQKA

-347 RIIIENIDSY
+347 RIIVENIDSY
-357 VIFTL
+357 AIFTL

-376 NVLGYTAEEVMGR
+376 NVVGYTAEEVMGR

-395 TPEEVEAGKPLQEMD
+395 TPEEIRAGKPLQEME

-416 SCAIEGWRVRRDR
+416 SCVTESWRVRRDGAR
-429 TLFWASG
+429 CWASG
-436 VLTAVWDEAGKLT
+436 SLTAVRNETGKLT
-449 GFIRVARDM
+449 GFIRMARDM
-458 TEQKQMEDAQT
+458 TGHKQIEDAQAR
-469 HLTAG
+469 LAGG

-489 QARLATELEDRVQER
+489 QARLAAELEDRVRER

-515 RRRNAAAE
+515 RRRNAEAE
-523 ASAQIAA
+523 ASAINAA

-610 EGAIASYSIQPGQIK
+610 DGAIASYSIQPGQIK

-648 ELISNSLKHGFP
+648 ELLSNSLKHGFP

-665 TIAVSIHRM
+665 TIAVSIHRV
-674 ASAVRMVVRDNGI
+674 AGAVRVVMQDNGI

-693 DAGSC
+693 DAGNC

-712 LGGAMLFTSKQGC
+712 LGGALQFTSKQGC
-725 HVQGDFTRL
+725 HVQGNFTRL

>member
-1 MSLTEN
+1 MPLTEN
-7 PHPAH
+7 LQPA
-12 LRGAGQPPETVR
+12 QPTAPGRLPETVS
-24 PAPADIPTRHK
+24 PAPADIPSRHK

-76 RETGQD
+76 RETVQD
-82 TREFDQASRE
+82 TREFDQALRE

-117 SRETGQDTREFDQD
+117 SRETGQDTREFDQNT
-131 ARETRQDARNV
+131 RESSQDARNV
-142 DQASREIGQ
+142 DQASREI
-151 DARESRQDAR
+151 
-161 NVDQASRE
+161 
-169 TGQDTRE
+169 
-176 SKQALRESGQ
+176 GQ

-200 DLRESNLALAESEER
+200 DLRESNLTQAESEEC
-215 FRLLVESVTD
+215 FRLLVECVTD
-225 YAIIMLDPQGL
+225 YAIIMLDPQGV
-236 VVTWNVGAERSK
+236 VVTWNVGAERLK
-248 GYTAKEALGR
+248 GYKAEEILGR

-268 AAAGVPARELAE
+268 AEAGLPARELAE

-292 RLRKDGTKFWAY
+292 RLRKDGTKFWAL

-310 RGPKCELCG
+310 RDGKGELRG
-319 FANVTRDMSAQKA
+319 FAKVTRDMSAQKA

-357 VIFTL
+357 VIFTM

-376 NVLGYTAEEVMGR
+376 NVLGYKAEEVMGR

-395 TPEEVEAGKPLQEMD
+395 TPEEVKAGRPRKEME

-416 SCAIEGWRVRRDR
+416 SCAIDSWRVRRDGSQ
-429 TLFWASG
+429 FWASG
-436 VLTAVWDEAGKLT
+436 VLTAVWDDAGKLA

-458 TEQKQMEDAQT
+458 TEQKQIQDAQ
-469 HLTAG
+469 LRMAAG
-474 LEVRVRERTLQMEDA
+474 LEARVRERTLQLDDA
-489 QARLATELEDRVQER
+489 RTRLAAELEDRVQER
-504 TLQLEANMEEL
+504 TLLLEANMEEL

-523 ASAQIAA
+523 ASAQNAA

-577 VLRVRS
+577 VLRVRT

-595 GLASLSVAGYLRDIF
+595 GLANLSLAGYLRDIF

-665 TIAVSIHRM
+665 KIAVSIHRVED
-674 ASAVRMVVRDNGI
+674 AVRMVVQDNGI

-712 LGGAMLFTSKQGC
+712 LGGALLFTSKKGC